1 MSFMNVISKM
11 LNIKYPVI
19 QAGMV
24 WCSGWK
30 MARACSENGILGVIG
45 SGSMYPEVLDIHLSK
60 FVEACS
66 KSYAVNLPL
75 LYPDIGAHI
84 DTIIKYKVP
93 IVITS
98 AGSPAKYTSILKS
111 KGIKVIHVVSSAR
124 FAQKAEAAGVDA
136 VICEGFE
143 AGGHNGR
150 EETTTFCL
158 IPEVR
163 RAVNIPVIAAG
174 GIATGS
180 AIAAAIALGA
190 DGVQVGTR
198 FAASKESSAHQRFKE
213 RVVAA
218 KEGDTVLTLKE
229 LAPVRLIKNPF
240 YDRILEGYRAGF
252 SPEELRELLGKGR
265 AKKGIFEGDLID
277 GELEI
282 GQVASL
288 VDKIESC
295 EEIIH
300 DLITDYH
307 NTLNKMTK
315 LNWRNRDD

>member
-1 MSFMNVISKM
+1 MNVISNM

-30 MARACSENGILGVIG
+30 MASACSENGILGVIG
-45 SGSMYPEVLDIHLSK
+45 SGSMYPAILDLHLSK
-60 FVEACS
+60 YKAACS
-66 KSYAVNLPL
+66 KPYAVNIPL

-84 DTIIKYKVP
+84 ETIIKYKVP
-93 IVITS
+93 VVITS
-98 AGSPAKYTSILKS
+98 AGSPAKYTEVLKS
-111 KGIKVIHVVSSAR
+111 AGIKVIHVVSSAK

-163 RAVNIPVIAAG
+163 RAVSIPVIAAG

-180 AIAAAIALGA
+180 GIAAAMALGA
-190 DGVQVGTR
+190 DGVQIGTR
-198 FAASKESSAHQRFKE
+198 FAASIESSAHQLFKE
-213 RVVAA
+213 RVVAS
-218 KEGDTVLTLKE
+218 KEGDTTLTLKE
-229 LAPVRLIKNPF
+229 LAPVRLIKNAF
-240 YDRILEGYRAGF
+240 YDQILEGYRAGF
-252 SPEELRELLGKGR
+252 SPEELRELLGRGR
-265 AKKGIFEGDLID
+265 AKKGIFEGDMIE

-295 EEIIH
+295 EEIIR
-300 DLITDYH
+300 DLVSEYH
-307 NTLNKMTK
+307 ETINEMTK
-315 LNWRNRDD
+315 QNWN

>member
-1 MSFMNVISKM
+1 MNVISKV

-45 SGSMYPEVLDIHLSK
+45 SGSMYPEILDLHLSK
-60 FVEACS
+60 YNAACS
-66 KSYAVNLPL
+66 KPYAVNLPL

-84 DTIIKYKVP
+84 ETIIKYKVP
-93 IVITS
+93 VVITS
-98 AGSPAKYTSILKS
+98 AGSPAKYTDVLKS
-111 KGIKVIHVVSSAR
+111 AGIKVIHVVSSAR
-124 FAQKAEAAGVDA
+124 FAQKAENTGVDA

-180 AIAAAIALGA
+180 AIAAAMALGA
-190 DGVQVGTR
+190 DGVQIGTR
-198 FAASKESSAHQRFKE
+198 FAASKESSAHQLFKE
-213 RVVAA
+213 RVVMA
-218 KEGDTVLTLKE
+218 KEGDTILTLKE

-240 YDRILEGYRAGF
+240 YDRILEGYKAGF

-265 AKKGIFEGDLID
+265 AKKGIFEGDMIE

-288 VDKIESC
+288 VDKIETC

-300 DLITDYH
+300 NLVSEYH
-307 NTLNKMTK
+307 KTLVEMTK
-315 LNWRNRDD
+315 QNWN

>member
-1 MSFMNVISKM
+1 
-11 LNIKYPVI
+11 
-19 QAGMV
+19 MV

-45 SGSMYPEVLDIHLSK
+45 SGSMYPEVLDLHLSK
-60 FVEACS
+60 YTAASS
-66 KSYAVNLPL
+66 KPFAVNLPL

-84 DTIIKYKVP
+84 ESIIKYKVP

-98 AGSPAKYTSILKS
+98 AGSPAKYTDILKS
-111 KGIKVIHVVSSAR
+111 SGVKVIHVVSSAR

-163 RAVNIPVIAAG
+163 RAVSIPVIAAG

-180 AIAAAIALGA
+180 AIAAARVLGA
-190 DGVQVGTR
+190 DGVQIGTR
-198 FAASKESSAHQRFKE
+198 FAASKESSAHQLFKE
-213 RVVAA
+213 RVVSA

-252 SPEELRELLGKGR
+252 SSDELRELLGKGR
-265 AKKGIFEGDLID
+265 AKKGIFEGDMIE

-300 DLITDYH
+300 DLVYEYH
-307 NTLNKMTK
+307 KTLNEMTK
-315 LNWRNRDD
+315 LNWN

>member
-1 MSFMNVISKM
+1 MNKIDSILKT
-11 LNIKYPVI
+11 KYPII

-30 MARACSENGILGVIG
+30 LARACSENGILGVIG
-45 SGSMYPEVLDIHLSK
+45 SGSMYPEVLDLHLSK
-60 FVEACS
+60 YRNACDMPF
-66 KSYAVNLPL
+66 AVNLPL
-75 LYPDIGAHI
+75 LYPEIGAHLESI
-84 DTIIKYKVP
+84 VKHKVP

-98 AGSPAKYTSILKS
+98 AGSPAKYTEVLKS
-111 KGIKVIHVVSSAR
+111 EGIKVIHVVSSTK
-124 FAQKAEAAGVDA
+124 FAVKAQNAGVDA

-163 RAVNIPVIAAG
+163 RAVDIPVIAAG
-174 GIATGS
+174 GIASGK
-180 AIAAAIALGA
+180 AILAARVLGA
-190 DGVQVGTR
+190 DGVQIGTR
-198 FAASKESSAHQRFKE
+198 FAASKESSAHQIYKE

-229 LAPVRLIKNPF
+229 LAPVRLIKNAF
-240 YDRILEGYRAGF
+240 YDRVLEGYSKGF
-252 SPEELRELLGKGR
+252 TPLQLSSLLGKGR
-265 AKKGIFEGDLID
+265 AKKGIFEGDMIE

-282 GQVASL
+282 GQIASM

-295 EEIIH
+295 QEIIH
-300 DLITDYH
+300 DLVSEYQKELD
-307 NTLNKMTK
+307 NTKNL
-315 LNWRNRDD
+315 RF

>member
-1 MSFMNVISKM
+1 
-11 LNIKYPVI
+11 
-19 QAGMV
+19 MV

-45 SGSMYPEVLDIHLSK
+45 SGSMYPEILDLHLSK
-60 FVEACS
+60 YLASCS
-66 KSYAVNLPL
+66 KPFAVNLPL

-84 DTIIKYKVP
+84 ETIIKYKVP

-98 AGSPAKYTSILKS
+98 AGSPSRYTDILKS
-111 KGIKVIHVVSSAR
+111 EGIKVIHVVSSAL
-124 FAQKAEAAGVDA
+124 FARKSEAAGVDA

-158 IPEVR
+158 IPEVK

-180 AIAAAIALGA
+180 GIVAAMALGA
-190 DGVQVGTR
+190 DGVQIGTR
-198 FAASKESSAHQRFKE
+198 FAASKESSAHQLFKE
-213 RVVAA
+213 RVVQA

-229 LAPVRLIKNPF
+229 LAPVRLIKNAF
-240 YDRILEGYRAGF
+240 YDRILEGYQAGF
-252 SPEELRELLGKGR
+252 SPEELSGLLGKGR
-265 AKKGIFEGDLID
+265 AKKGIFEGDLIE

-300 DLITDYH
+300 DLISEFH
-307 NTLNKMTK
+307 NTLNEMSN
-315 LNWRNRDD
+315 LNWN